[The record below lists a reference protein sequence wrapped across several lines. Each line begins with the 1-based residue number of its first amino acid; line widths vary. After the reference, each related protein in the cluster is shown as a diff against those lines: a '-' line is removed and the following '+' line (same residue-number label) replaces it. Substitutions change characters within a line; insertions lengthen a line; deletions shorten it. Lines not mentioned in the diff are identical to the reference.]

1 MSSSPLLTPW
11 PAQQH
16 LRAHASLPLDGPQLL
31 LLGPGLLDSPT
42 NPWAPLHQETANP
55 LDWMGFILD
64 RVAYIIGPK
73 SKNAANSAIQR
84 QHI

>member
-16 LRAHASLPLDGPQLL
+16 LRAHASLPLDGPQLLL

-55 LDWMGFILD
+55 LDWMGFILNKSGLYN
-64 RVAYIIGPK
+64 RPK
-73 SKNAANSAIQR
+73 E
-84 QHI
+84 